1 MLEAFL
7 QFFKRIQ
14 KYFLES
20 AHFLTSLVALIN
32 LIEYLAI
39 FGVMLV
45 GRLDCKFTHLN
56 KIEYLLIL
64 KK

>member
-32 LIEYLAI
+32 LIECL
-39 FGVMLV
+39 FGYIWGDV
-45 GRLDCKFTHLN
+45 GGKIRLQVYPL
-56 KIEYLLIL
+56 E
-64 KK
+64 